1 MRRQPLRFG
10 LYNWFPEHGYTYVH
24 PANRRDFE
32 DIQPAGKV
40 FELLESAN
48 GWLLL
53 RYQDRQYKVKPELFV
68 EIDRPPLRYGDWVRV
83 QNQPEIPNYPA
94 EVNDVLW
101 NEREGKAYYA
111 LVLRKRKLPGIF
123 GEEDLEKV

>member
-10 LYNWFPEHGYTYVH
+10 LYPWFPENGYTYIH

-40 FELLESAN
+40 FELLETAN

-53 RYQDRQYKVKPELFV
+53 RYQDRQYKVRPELFT
-68 EIDRPPLRYGDWVRV
+68 EIDQPPLRYGDWVRV
-83 QNQPEIPNYPA
+83 QNMPDLPDLPA
-94 EVNDVLW
+94 EINDVFW
-101 NEREGKAYYA
+101 NEREGRAYFA
-111 LVLRKRKLPGIF
+111 LVQRKRKIPGIF
-123 GEEDLEKV
+123 SSAQLVKV

>member
-10 LYNWFPEHGYTYVH
+10 LYPWFPEHGFTFIH

-40 FELLESAN
+40 FELLETAN

-53 RYQDRQYKVKPELFV
+53 RYQDRQYKVKPELF
-68 EIDRPPLRYGDWVRV
+68 L
-83 QNQPEIPNYPA
+83 
-94 EVNDVLW
+94 
-101 NEREGKAYYA
+101 K
-111 LVLRKRKLPGIF
+111 
-123 GEEDLEKV
+123 